1 MKSLTLPLSAKK
13 DFFVE
18 PEVQTESSIVVIGAN
33 GAGKTRLGSW
43 IEFNSDKKELV
54 HRISAQKS
62 LAMPTSVSPVS
73 LNQAEALLRYGHYD
87 KSRADLSIYKVNQR
101 WGKSPETHLLNDF
114 EKLLVWLYSENYESL
129 LEFSNLVKQSKER
142 IEPPIT
148 QIDKLKEI
156 WEFILPHRKLEIGSG
171 AVKTYIP
178 GEKENKYSASAM
190 SDGERVIFYLIGEC
204 LCVPQ
209 DGIIVIDE
217 PEIHLHKS
225 IQQRLWD
232 KIEKERPD
240 CLFVYLTH
248 DFDFA
253 ASRINATKICLESYD
268 GEKFSW
274 YVVPDLQDIPEKILL
289 EVVGSRK
296 PIIFVEGEE
305 GSLDTEI
312 YRLIYKNHIIR
323 PLGSCSKVISSTKAF
338 NDISDIHHIEALGI
352 IDRDYKNQEHVDSY
366 GKNKVFCP
374 KVAEVE
380 NLFLLEEVLRTVGE
394 QFCFQNVDEIVTK
407 IKAWVIDEFVNF
419 YETFATESAAYE
431 IDIRLGGFDGS
442 AKSISDLKD
451 SYSQLVDNL
460 YIDSIFEERT
470 AYAKKLVED
479 NDYNNIIFCF
489 NHKALVNQ
497 VGKFFDIK
505 PTTYKQKVI
514 DIILAGNENIVGA
527 IKAYLPAITSLN
539 C

>member
-1 MKSLTLPLSAKK
+1 MKSLTLPTSSKK
-13 DFFVE
+13 GVTVDPV
-18 PEVQTESSIVVIGAN
+18 VQTESSIVAIGAN
-33 GAGKTRLGSW
+33 GSGKTRLGAW
-43 IEFNSDKKELV
+43 LEFHSDKKELV

-62 LAMPTSVSPVS
+62 LAMPTSVSPIS
-73 LNQAEALLRYGHYD
+73 LNKAEALLYYGHYD
-87 KSRADLSIYKVNQR
+87 EKRSDFSPFKLGQR
-101 WGKSPETHLLNDF
+101 WGSAPETHMLNDF
-114 EKLLVWLYSENYESL
+114 DKLLVYLYSENYESL
-129 LEFSNLVKQSKER
+129 LKFSNLVKQSKER

-148 QIDKLKEI
+148 QLDKLKEI

-171 AVKTYIP
+171 AVNTFIP
-178 GEKENKYSASAM
+178 EKEEIKYNASYM

-204 LCVPQ
+204 LCAPPN
-209 DGIIVIDE
+209 GIIIIDE

-232 KIEKERPD
+232 KVEKKRPD

-253 ASRINATKICLESYD
+253 ASRINSTKICLESYD

-274 YVVPDLQDIPEKILL
+274 YVVPELQDIPEKILL

-312 YRLIYKNHIIR
+312 YRLIYVNHIIR

-338 NDISDIHHIEALGI
+338 NDINDIHHIEALGI
-352 IDRDYKNQEHVDSY
+352 IDRDYKKQEHVDSY

-380 NLFLLEEVLRTVGE
+380 NLFLLEEVLRAVGE
-394 QFCFQNVDEIVTK
+394 QFCFRDIDERVTK
-407 IKAWVIDEFVNF
+407 IKAWVVDEFVSF

-431 IDIRLGGFDGS
+431 INIKLGGFDGS
-442 AKSISDLKD
+442 AKSISDLKQ

-460 YIDSIFEERT
+460 NIDSIFEERT
-470 AYAKKLVED
+470 AYAKQLVED
-479 NDYNNIIFCF
+479 NDYNKIILCF

-505 PTTYKQKVI
+505 PTAYKQKVI
-514 DIILAGNENIVGA
+514 DIILAGNENITGA
-527 IKAYLPAITSLN
+527 IKSNLPAIAS
-539 C
+539 